1 MKLLKKKNVFHVSL
15 ELHTLQGIEMWYLE
29 LAYLTQAGSGEAR
42 DAGMISWAVAQGT
55 GRVAASKQSKII
67 GGGVC
72 L

>member
-1 MKLLKKKNVFHVSL
+1 MKLLKKKVFYISL
-15 ELHTLQGIEMWYLE
+15 ELNTLQGIEMWYLE
-29 LAYLTQAGSGEAR
+29 LAYLAQAGSGEAR
-42 DAGMISWAVAQGT
+42 DAGLISWAVAQGT